1 MTIDPRRPLEPP
13 AEHVKVRIGLRIAGV
28 VVLSVG
34 ALVLL
39 VGASS
44 FFAAFLNFGNAGYEA
59 RPGRM
64 VLMLPGLL
72 LVGIG
77 GQMCLLGW
85 AGSIAKYGVREGSPA
100 AAEGVNRVGMGSA
113 PGITA
118 VAAAVG
124 AGLREGGRIACGSCG
139 DPQALDAKFCD
150 ACGAAMHRVCPS
162 CGAVGEAGGGGAR
175 FCDQCGAGLGGDA
188 TA

>member
-1 MTIDPRRPLEPP
+1 MTIDPRRPLDPP
-13 AEHVKVRIGLRIAGV
+13 PQHVRARDGLRVGGMVLLAVGAVLALIGLV
-28 VVLSVG
+28 D
-34 ALVLL
+34 
-39 VGASS
+39 
-44 FFAAFLNFGNAGYEA
+44 FFAAFGAGGRAPTRFWMLMVGMFLLSIGAAMLKFGY
-59 RPGRM
+59 
-64 VLMLPGLL
+64 
-72 LVGIG
+72 
-77 GQMCLLGW
+77 LG
-85 AGSIAKYGVREGSPA
+85 ALAKYMAREGSPA
-100 AAEGVNRVGMGSA
+100 AAEGINRVGMGAA

-124 AGLREGGRIACGSCG
+124 AGLLREGGRIACGSCG